1 MAQECMYAH
10 WPSCPVEDCKCHA
23 VQGQIRFKRHETYFE
38 MSVKKYRFQLYKR
51 FTVAVLRFTADCL
64 ALARRYYHHVLN
76 GGTMTADD
84 LSRMVQAMERK
95 DALIEDLEI
104 LIMDVVADLRDDTD
118 KVLIEKRIE
127 NAMSRLDHLLMD
139 KVKGRENEHG

>member
-1 MAQECMYAH
+1 MK
-10 WPSCPVEDCKCHA
+10 PD
-23 VQGQIRFKRHETYFE
+23 T
-38 MSVKKYRFQLYKR
+38 
-51 FTVAVLRFTADCL
+51 
-64 ALARRYYHHVLN
+64 ALARRYYHHVLH
-76 GGTMTADD
+76 GGTLTADD

-127 NAMSRLDHLLMD
+127 NEMGRWDYLLMD
-139 KVKGRENEHG
+139 KMKEGYDDE